1 MSEAIANL
9 MNVPFR
15 CREVSCLFIMRI
27 RPPLQAHDSEAAAG
41 VRVFRR
47 LLSALPKGGVS
58 ALFPCAAFR
67 EKAKRP
73 FRVCDWPLFFR
84 ASFREGVERL
94 LFARDIPFAHE
105 RVVVEAIHNAIE
117 LSIDLGQVL
126 RLVFTGLPAM

>member
-1 MSEAIANL
+1 
-9 MNVPFR
+9 
-15 CREVSCLFIMRI
+15 MRI

-41 VRVFRR
+41 VRVFRW
-47 LLSALPKGGVS
+47 LLNTLPKGGVS
-58 ALFPCAAFR
+58 ALFPCVAFR

-73 FRVCDWPLFFR
+73 FRVCDWLLFLY

-117 LSIDLGQVL
+117 LSVDLG
-126 RLVFTGLPAM
+126 